1 MEDLEKWIE
10 YFEDNI
16 MNIEDLRFEQST
28 GLALRHAGAISK
40 DQLSSIIEWRYG
52 DQKYYFSRVSRI
64 LESVDDQEI
73 REVTRTALAL
83 SSDYYKM
90 TLLCAIPGV
99 GPVLASII
107 LAFYDPHEYGVFDRE
122 VWNQLFPDEKA
133 DMSVDGYLRFL
144 EGLRK
149 LSKEHQV
156 PARVI
161 GQALL
166 AYASSSE
173 THDDLA
179 H

>member
-10 YFEDNI
+10 YYEDNI

-28 GLALRHAGAISK
+28 GLALRHANEMSK
-40 DQLSSIIEWRYG
+40 DQLSSIIKWRYG

-64 LESVDDQEI
+64 LENVDDQEI
-73 REVTRTALAL
+73 KEVTRTALTL

-107 LAFYDPHEYGVFDRE
+107 LAFYDPHEYGVFDRD
-122 VWNQLFPDEKA
+122 VWNQLFPNKKA
-133 DMSVDGYLRFL
+133 DISVDGYLRL
-144 EGLRK
+144 LGGLRK

-166 AYASSSE
+166 AYASCSK
-173 THDDLA
+173 TNDDLA
-179 H
+179 Q

>member
-10 YFEDNI
+10 YYEDN
-16 MNIEDLRFEQST
+16 MNIEDHRFEQRT

-52 DQKYYFSRVSRI
+52 DQKYYLSRVSRM

-73 REVTRTALAL
+73 KEVTKAALAL

-107 LAFYDPHEYGVFDRE
+107 LALYNPHEYGVFDRE
-122 VWNQLFPDEKA
+122 VWNQLFPDEKT
-133 DMSVDGYLRFL
+133 DMSVDGYLRL
-144 EGLRK
+144 LVELRK
-149 LSKEHQV
+149 LSKEHRV

-161 GQALL
+161 GQALQTR
-166 AYASSSE
+166 ARQP
-173 THDDLA
+173 D
-179 H
+179 

>member
-10 YFEDNI
+10 HYEDNI
-16 MNIEDLRFEQST
+16 MNIKDLRFEQST
-28 GLALRHAGAISK
+28 GLALRHAKAMSK
-40 DQLSSIIEWRYG
+40 DQLLSILKWRYG
-52 DQKYYFSRVSRI
+52 DQKYYFSRVSRM

-73 REVTRTALAL
+73 KEVTRTALTM
-83 SSDYYKM
+83 SSDYYKV

-107 LAFYDPHEYGVFDRE
+107 LSFYDPHEYGVFDRE

-133 DMSVDGYLRFL
+133 DMSVDGYLRFI

-156 PARVI
+156 PARVL

-166 AYASSSE
+166 AYASCSE
-173 THDDLA
+173 TNDDLA
-179 H
+179 Q

>member
-1 MEDLEKWIE
+1 MEDLEKWID

-16 MNIEDLRFEQST
+16 INLEDLRFEQST
-28 GLALRHAGAISK
+28 GLALRNANAISK
-40 DQLSSIIEWRYG
+40 DQLSSIIEWRFG
-52 DQKYYFSRVSRI
+52 DKKHYFSRVSRI

-73 REVTRTALAL
+73 KEVTRTALAL
-83 SSDYYKM
+83 SLDYYKM

-107 LAFYDPHEYGVFDRE
+107 LALYNPHEYGIFDRE

-133 DMSVDGYLRFL
+133 DMSVEGYLRML

-149 LSKEHQV
+149 LSKDYKV
-156 PARVI
+156 PVRVI

-166 AYASSSE
+166 TYASYSK

-179 H
+179 Q

>member
-10 YFEDNI
+10 YFEDN
-16 MNIEDLRFEQST
+16 MNIEDHRFEQST

-52 DQKYYFSRVSRI
+52 DQKHYLSRVSRI

-73 REVTRTALAL
+73 KEITRTALAL

-107 LAFYDPHEYGVFDRE
+107 LALYNPHEYGVFDRK

-133 DMSVDGYLRFL
+133 DMSVDGYLKL
-144 EGLRK
+144 LAGLRK
-149 LSKEHQV
+149 LSKEYRV

-161 GQALL
+161 GQALQT
-166 AYASSSE
+166 YASCSK
-173 THDDLA
+173 TDGDLA
-179 H
+179 Q

>member
-10 YFEDNI
+10 YYEDNI
-16 MNIEDLRFEQST
+16 MNIGDLRFEQST
-28 GLALRHAGAISK
+28 GLALRYAKTISK
-40 DQLSSIIEWRYG
+40 DQLSSIIKWRYR
-52 DQKYYFSRVSRI
+52 DQKHYLSRVSRI
-64 LESVDDQEI
+64 LENVDDQEI
-73 REVTRTALAL
+73 TEVTRTALAL

-99 GPVLASII
+99 GHVLASII
-107 LAFYDPHEYGVFDRE
+107 LAFYDPHEYGVLDRE
-122 VWNQLFPDEKA
+122 VWNHLFPDEKA
-133 DMSVDGYLRFL
+133 DMSVDGYLRLL

-149 LSKEHQV
+149 LSKQHKV

-173 THDDLA
+173 TINDHDQ
-179 H
+179 